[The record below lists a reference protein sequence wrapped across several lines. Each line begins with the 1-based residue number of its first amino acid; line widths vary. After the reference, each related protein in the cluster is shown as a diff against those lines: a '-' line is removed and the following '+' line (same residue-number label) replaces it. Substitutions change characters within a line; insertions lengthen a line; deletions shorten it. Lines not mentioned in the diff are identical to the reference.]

1 MTRTRTAADG
11 LAIDDGP
18 AAGAAPGEL
27 TVASRRTHAAS
38 GVTTS
43 LILAYL
49 ERELGRPAVDRVL
62 QQTGLTAQE
71 SALRNEGSWFDFDT
85 KIALWTAVEEVTGD
99 RAVARHVGES
109 VLDFSVGLGV
119 KRALRAFG
127 SPDLVFR
134 NVARANTKFNWA
146 HTIELTSLESGR
158 ARLRYQDLSD
168 VGYHRYDC
176 EYTIGLLST
185 VPELFGLPAARAEHP
200 RCGTRGEGWC
210 EFDVQWTTGLLRTK
224 QLGALGGAVS
234 LALIGAGALLDPVV
248 AAGGAAF
255 GALAAGAAALRMLRF
270 MRHRLDSLEAQV
282 REQNREADVQL
293 RSLTTLSSDLRID
306 EVLEQIT
313 VSAGEVVVGA
323 KFALLISEPQAMRAN
338 RCEDIPAATIR
349 CLEAWAH
356 SIREHL
362 EAAPIV
368 MDDLSTHR
376 LLCSL
381 TTDGAQPFGSL
392 CAAPL
397 LFGGR
402 LLGVLIALARGST
415 VFFPHDVRALA
426 TFAGHA
432 AIALSNAR
440 LVGELERQAAEDPL
454 TGLPNRR
461 AFELACL
468 TEIDRAAREDTSVV
482 LAILDV
488 DHFKRINDTHGHQYG
503 DEVLASVARC
513 LRSAVRGH
521 DTVARLGGEEFAVLL
536 PATELDYAAA
546 VVERARAAV
555 ATIAL
560 THGGVTCS
568 AGVARTRGGQAQMAD
583 LFAEADSA
591 LYRAKA
597 LGRGRTE
604 IAATDADAES
614 PAAAA

>member
-1 MTRTRTAADG
+1 MRTEADG
-11 LAIDDGP
+11 APVDDEPTGRV
-18 AAGAAPGEL
+18 AANEPTA
-27 TVASRRTHAAS
+27 ASRRTHAAS

-62 QQTGLTAQE
+62 ARTGLTAQE

-99 RAVARHVGES
+99 RLVARHIGES
-109 VLDFSVGLGV
+109 VLDFSVALGV

-127 SPDLVFR
+127 SPELVFR
-134 NVARANTKFNWA
+134 NVVRANSKFNWA
-146 HTIELTSLESGR
+146 HTIELVSLEGEH
-158 ARLRYQDLSD
+158 ARLRYQDVSG

-185 VPELFGLPAARAEHP
+185 VPELFGLPAARVEHP
-200 RCGTRGEGWC
+200 QCGTRGEGWC
-210 EFDVQWTTGLLRTK
+210 EFDVHWTFGLLRTK
-224 QLGALGGAVS
+224 QLGALAGAVS
-234 LALIGAGALLDPVV
+234 LALIGAGAILDPIV
-248 AAGGAAF
+248 AAGGAAL

-270 MRHRLDSLEAQV
+270 MHHRIESLEAQV
-282 REQNREADVQL
+282 RDQNLEADVQL
-293 RSLTTLSSDLRID
+293 RSLTTLSSDLRLD

-323 KFALLISEPQAMRAN
+323 KFALLIAEPRAMRAN
-338 RCEDIPAATIR
+338 RCQDVPAATTR
-349 CLEAWAH
+349 CLEEWAH
-356 SIREHL
+356 SMREHL
-362 EAAPIV
+362 ESGPIV
-368 MDDLSTHR
+368 MDDLSTHP
-376 LLCSL
+376 LLSSL

-397 LFGGR
+397 VFGGR

-468 TEIDRAAREDTSVV
+468 TEIDRSVREESSLV
-482 LAILDV
+482 LAVVDV
-488 DHFKRINDTHGHQYG
+488 DHFKEVNDTHGHQYG
-503 DEVLASVARC
+503 DEVLATVARC
-513 LRSAVRGH
+513 LRAAVRGH
-521 DTVARLGGEEFAVLL
+521 DTVARVGGEEFALLL
-536 PATELDYAAA
+536 PSIDLEEGAA

-560 THGGVTCS
+560 PHGGVTCS
-568 AGVARTRGGQAQMAD
+568 AGVASARGAQARIGD
-583 LFAEADSA
+583 LFAAADDA
-591 LYRAKA
+591 LYQAKA
-597 LGRGRTE
+597 LGRARTE
-604 IAATDADAES
+604 IAPAGAGAES
-614 PAAAA
+614 ATTAA